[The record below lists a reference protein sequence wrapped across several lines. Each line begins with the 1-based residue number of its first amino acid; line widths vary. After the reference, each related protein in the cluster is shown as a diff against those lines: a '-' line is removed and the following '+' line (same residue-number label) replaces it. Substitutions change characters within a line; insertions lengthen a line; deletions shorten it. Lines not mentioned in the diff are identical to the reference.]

1 MRFLPLHKGTTRSS
15 WHLSEPIFI
24 SVVFFLYSSC
34 VSNYV
39 RCENIKLNVSSTT
52 TSTTTTSTTSTTP
65 VPSTTS
71 SSSNNEDPFTM
82 KCDFNQFKNG
92 CPDPATTICDKN
104 KQECLC
110 RPGIAVRIGPRCMS
124 FKSVDEPCY
133 SSKECDQIG
142 AKCINAFGE
151 VDAFDNLISRPLKD
165 IGGDSLSSA
174 SPSHANIFFNLYAG
188 FCQCPVGFY
197 HNQDKK
203 KCQRRLIGT
212 SCRNSTDC
220 NSKPHVF
227 CDPIEGKC
235 LCDHGYSLDM
245 MSDQC
250 KMSGSAIGSGVLS
263 PSGGPAIS
271 TLNAIDTRHLNP
283 RATPICEY
291 GLIWDQSIRKCVPLI
306 HWENNRTWSA
316 LVWKV
321 AVLCVVLVLLMMLAS
336 GIQRARQNE
345 NLINWSRA
353 LELYAARSGV
363 VDPDALSGTDGR
375 GHHHHRSSTSS
386 SSRPP
391 HTGVMLVMPTP
402 PPQYSASSTREISLT
417 VLPSDDPPTYE
428 EAIRQ
433 SSSGDNLPPTA
444 TTTTT
449 TIMMINSTSGPS
461 GGPQPVVL
469 PTNSHSSVSPTITI
483 IGSDHQ
489 GSHHHNRNGGRVG
502 IDGEN
507 KSDNTWENDLK
518 NQLKKQISP
527 PIVMTASSFF
537 VQQIKTHTQTH
548 QKIIRKTSTKTSK
561 THLNISLFSLLLS
574 ICISPNI
581 FSSKRKKGERS
592 YRVHTTVS
600 RQYWM

>member
-1 MRFLPLHKGTTRSS
+1 MRFLPLYKGTTRSS
-15 WHLSEPIFI
+15 WHLSDPIFI

-34 VSNYV
+34 VSNCV
-39 RCENIKLNVSSTT
+39 RCQIIKLNISSTTTT
-52 TSTTTTSTTSTTP
+52 TSTTTP
-65 VPSTTS
+65 VPST
-71 SSSNNEDPFTM
+71 SSNNEDSFTM

-151 VDAFDNLISRPLKD
+151 VDAFDNLISRPFKD
-165 IGGDSLSSA
+165 LGGDPLSS
-174 SPSHANIFFNLYAG
+174 SNPSHANLFFNLYAG

-250 KMSGSAIGSGVLS
+250 KMSGSAVGSGVLS
-263 PSGGPAIS
+263 PSIS

-353 LELYAARSGV
+353 LELYAARNGE
-363 VDPDALSGTDGR
+363 VDPDALSGTDGIR
-375 GHHHHRSSTSS
+375 SHHHHRSST

-433 SSSGDNLPPTA
+433 SSGDNLPSTA

-483 IGSDHQ
+483 IGSDNQ

-502 IDGEN
+502 VDGEN
-507 KSDNTWENDLK
+507 KSDNT
-518 NQLKKQISP
+518 I
-527 PIVMTASSFF
+527 
-537 VQQIKTHTQTH
+537 
-548 QKIIRKTSTKTSK
+548 
-561 THLNISLFSLLLS
+561 
-574 ICISPNI
+574 
-581 FSSKRKKGERS
+581 
-592 YRVHTTVS
+592 
-600 RQYWM
+600 